1 MNKKRKEDLRGV
13 MSLLDSAIRIV
24 QRVYNREE
32 DCVDNYPENLQGTER
47 YEQMEDAV
55 ESLSEALDKLSE
67 AQENI
72 QAVLN

>member
-24 QRVYNREE
+24 QRVYDREE
-32 DCVDNYPENLQGTER
+32 DCVDNYPENLHGTER

-67 AQENI
+67 AQESI
-72 QAVLN
+72 QTVLN